1 MKLST
6 FTLTIASATLF
17 SAISGQAQTPL
28 YNYPGDLGP
37 GQSVQES
44 GPNDSVVLG
53 ARTITAWVN
62 IPANSDF
69 LGQPIAVGGVTGTG
83 DFFGVGGAGG
93 ENWAVPQ
100 YDLYIDHWGYADFT
114 STTPITPGQPTF
126 VAMTYDGASTF
137 NFYINGANAG
147 YFSNEGN
154 PSLYSYALDTY
165 TIGGNTIV
173 GSTTESTHLGDVSDV
188 SIYGSVLTPGQIQS
202 LYTSVPDKASSLSV
216 VFAALSLALFG
227 YGLRKPATACE
238 SGWEK

>member
-1 MKLST
+1 MRLRT
-6 FTLTIASATLF
+6 FTLTIAAAALTSA
-17 SAISGQAQTPL
+17 SSSQAQTPL

-62 IPANSDF
+62 IPANSDY
-69 LGQPIAVGGVTGTG
+69 LGQPIAVGGASGAG

-100 YDLYIDHWGYADFT
+100 YDLYIDHWGFADFT
-114 STTPITPGQPTF
+114 STTPITPGQPAF

-137 NFYINGANAG
+137 DFYINGANAG
-147 YFSNEGN
+147 YFSHENN

-165 TIGGNTIV
+165 TIGGATIG
-173 GSTTESTHLGDVSDV
+173 GSTTYPTHLGDVSDV
-188 SIYGSVLTPGQIQS
+188 SIYGSALTADQIQS
-202 LYTSVPDKASSLSV
+202 LYTPVPDTGSPLTLLFS
-216 VFAALSLALFG
+216 ALSLGLFRHG
-227 YGLRKPATACE
+227 VRKRATA
-238 SGWEK
+238 